1 MSKVRRTIV
10 TTAVIAAVS
19 AVFAP
24 AANADTIHQVPCN
37 APDFFRFQD
46 RDFNQ
51 TCYAYAGVTEPGL
64 SLVTAW
70 SSGNNAGYF
79 VWSDFDG
86 GPFTRFFGKN
96 EHGTLPDRSTYIE
109 TLNIY

>member
-1 MSKVRRTIV
+1 MPKIHRALVLAI
-10 TTAVIAAVS
+10 TAATVS
-19 AVFAP
+19 TLAAP
-24 AANADTIHQVPCN
+24 AAHADTIHQVPCT
-37 APDFFRFQD
+37 APDFFHFQD
-46 RDFNQ
+46 RNFNQ
-51 TCYAYAGVTEPGL
+51 TCYAYAGVTEPDLPGI
-64 SLVTAW
+64 TAW

-109 TLNIY
+109 RLNIY